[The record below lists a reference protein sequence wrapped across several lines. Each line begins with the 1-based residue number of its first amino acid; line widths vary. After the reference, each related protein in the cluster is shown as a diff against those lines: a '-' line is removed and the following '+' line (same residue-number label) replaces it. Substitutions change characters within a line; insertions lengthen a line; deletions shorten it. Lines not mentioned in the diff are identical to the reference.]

1 MKIFDVRILA
11 PGVGSRVEILMKKR
25 KEMVPLEKLIWIFR
39 KPIAIGIFIS
49 SLVIGISIAI
59 KILMIN
65 RIEIATN
72 AIKIWFK

>member
-11 PGVGSRVEILMKKR
+11 PGVGSRVENLMKK
-25 KEMVPLEKLIWIFR
+25 KKGDGTLGKFIWIFR

-49 SLVIGISIAI
+49 SLIIGTSIAI
-59 KILMIN
+59 KILMID

-72 AIKIWFK
+72 AIKIWFN

>member
-11 PGVGSRVEILMKKR
+11 LGVGSRVENLMKKR

>member
-11 PGVGSRVEILMKKR
+11 PGVGSHVENLMKKR
-25 KEMVPLEKLIWIFR
+25 KEMVPLEKFIWIFR
-39 KPIAIGIFIS
+39 KTIAIGVFIS
-49 SLVIGISIAI
+49 SFVIGVAIAI
-59 KILMIN
+59 KILMID

>member
-11 PGVGSRVEILMKKR
+11 LGVGSRVENLMKKR

-49 SLVIGISIAI
+49 SLIIGTSIAI
-59 KILMIN
+59 KILMID

>member
-1 MKIFDVRILA
+1 
-11 PGVGSRVEILMKKR
+11 
-25 KEMVPLEKLIWIFR
+25 MVPLEKFIWIFR

-49 SLVIGISIAI
+49 SLIIGTSIAI
-59 KILMIN
+59 KILMID

>member
-11 PGVGSRVEILMKKR
+11 PGIGSRVENLMKKR

-59 KILMIN
+59 KILMID

>member
-11 PGVGSRVEILMKKR
+11 PGVGSRVENLMKKR

-49 SLVIGISIAI
+49 SLIIGISIAI
-59 KILMIN
+59 KILMID

>member
-11 PGVGSRVEILMKKR
+11 PGVGSRVENLMKKR

>member
-11 PGVGSRVEILMKKR
+11 PGIGSRVENLMKKR
-25 KEMVPLEKLIWIFR
+25 KEMVPSEKFIWIFR
-39 KPIAIGIFIS
+39 KPIAIGVFIS
-49 SLVIGISIAI
+49 SLIIGISIAI
-59 KILMIN
+59 KILMID

>member
-11 PGVGSRVEILMKKR
+11 PGVGSRVENLMKKR

-59 KILMIN
+59 KILMID

>member
-1 MKIFDVRILA
+1 
-11 PGVGSRVEILMKKR
+11 
-25 KEMVPLEKLIWIFR
+25 MVPLEKFIWIFR

-49 SLVIGISIAI
+49 SFVIGISIAI
-59 KILMIN
+59 KILMID